1 MKFIDTNSFNP
12 YINPAKNKKDYI
24 HITKEETEAQEFK
37 QPTLI
42 SQI

>member
-12 YINPAKNKKDYI
+12 YINPEKTKEYI
-24 HITKEETEAQEFK
+24 HITKEEIEAQEFK